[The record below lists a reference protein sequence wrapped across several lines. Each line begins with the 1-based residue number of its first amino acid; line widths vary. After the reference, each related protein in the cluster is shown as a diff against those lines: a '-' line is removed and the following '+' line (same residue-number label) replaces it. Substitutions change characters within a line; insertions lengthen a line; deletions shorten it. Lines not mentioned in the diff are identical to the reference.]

1 MKKRLLLLF
10 VIYAAFI
17 ALGLPD
23 ALLGSG
29 WNQVRSDLGVS
40 LSSLGLMTVLVYIAT
55 MLSTFNAPR
64 LIRLLKTKRMT
75 FISILFTGVSLIL
88 MSQVTEF
95 YQLLFFAIP
104 LGMGAGAID
113 VSLNHYL
120 SMHYE
125 AKHMN
130 YLHSFYGIGVTLG
143 PSIMAYQLKAHSWRG
158 AYLIVGGILVFIALL
173 IWASFPLWHKES
185 KAEVEDSHKSF
196 KVRDI
201 LKTKGALESILI
213 FLFYV
218 HLESLAGVWI
228 ASYFYI
234 EKGVSISLA
243 AVFTTVYY
251 LVFTVGRLTAGF
263 LSSRIRAQALVT
275 IGLVLMIS
283 GALMMFVKTDATWYY
298 FLVVGLFGF
307 GCAPVFP
314 NMMFIN
320 SLHFEKE
327 KLSKI
332 ISLQMGVGYMGFGLL
347 TPLAGLLFDKLG
359 INLFP
364 YLLVLVAFIITLL
377 YVRFLQKT
385 KVILE

>member
-55 MLSTFNAPR
+55 TLSTFNAPR

-298 FLVVGLFGF
+298 FFSSWPIWVWL
-307 GCAPVFP
+307 CTC
-314 NMMFIN
+314 
-320 SLHFEKE
+320 
-327 KLSKI
+327 
-332 ISLQMGVGYMGFGLL
+332 IS
-347 TPLAGLLFDKLG
+347 
-359 INLFP
+359 
-364 YLLVLVAFIITLL
+364 
-377 YVRFLQKT
+377 
-385 KVILE
+385 